1 MKEKA
6 TIYDLWRICKYYGAK
21 CCRCPL
27 KGLSCTLSPENTI
40 ESIDETNKAILKW
53 CKEHPAKTR
62 QDKFL
67 EMFPNA
73 SKDNGI
79 IEICPNSI
87 DQTIGCRRATKECEN
102 CAKSYW
108 LAEVEE

>member
-1 MKEKA
+1 MNEKA

-53 CKEHPAKTR
+53 CKERPVKTR

-73 SKDNGI
+73 RTINGI
-79 IEICPNSI
+79 IDICPRCDCAKTNCI
-87 DQTIGCRRATKECEN
+87 D

-108 LAEVEE
+108 LEEVED